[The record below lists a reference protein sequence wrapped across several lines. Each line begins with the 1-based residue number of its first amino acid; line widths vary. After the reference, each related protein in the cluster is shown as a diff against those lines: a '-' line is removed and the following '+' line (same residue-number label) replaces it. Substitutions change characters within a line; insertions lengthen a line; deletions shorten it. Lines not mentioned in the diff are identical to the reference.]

1 MLFRLVVEKHGKRSK
16 AVELRADSAH
26 IGRAHGNEVRIPSA
40 DVSRRH
46 CLLRVDD
53 GLLKAEDLESVNGT
67 YLNGDLIIGE
77 AVVRPGDRL
86 EVGPVTFVVEYEPTP
101 EAVER
106 LRAMDYEVEAEDS
119 AEVVAAEEEDEDVPV
134 VEDVEEVMDA
144 EEDEPVVE
152 DAEEVMDVE
161 EVVEAE
167 DDAPRIDLEGVSW
180 APSGDGDLRDLLSH
194 LDEGQESLMP
204 RKRPGPRLRS
214 PESDDWQDHHR
225 SGLDPLTK
233 PEDKGGK
240 RRPKPKDE

>member
-1 MLFRLVVEKHGKRSK
+1 M
-16 AVELRADSAH
+16 
-26 IGRAHGNEVRIPSA
+26 
-40 DVSRRH
+40 
-46 CLLRVDD
+46 DD

-67 YLNGDLIIGE
+67 YLNGDLITGE
-77 AVVRPGDRL
+77 VVVRPGDRL
-86 EVGPVTFVVEYEPTP
+86 EVGPITFVVEYEPTP

-106 LRAMDYEVEAEDS
+106 LRAMDYEVVAEDS
-119 AEVVAAEEEDEDVPV
+119 AEVVVAAEEDEDEP
-134 VEDVEEVMDA
+134 VEDGEEVMD
-144 EEDEPVVE
+144 VK
-152 DAEEVMDVE
+152 EVMDVE

-204 RKRPGPRLRS
+204 RKRPGPRPRS

>member
-16 AVELRADSAH
+16 VVELRADSAH

-40 DVSRRH
+40 EVSRSH
-46 CLLRVDD
+46 CLFQVKN
-53 GLLKAEDLESVNGT
+53 GLLKAEDLDSVNGT
-67 YLNGDLIIGE
+67 YLNGDLITGE
-77 AVVRPGDRL
+77 VVVRPGDRL
-86 EVGPVTFVVEYEPTP
+86 EVGPVTFVVEYQPTP

-106 LRAMDYEVEAEDS
+106 LGAMDYEVVAEDS
-119 AEVVAAEEEDEDVPV
+119 AEVVVAAEEDEDEP
-134 VEDVEEVMDA
+134 VEDGEEVMDVK
-144 EEDEPVVE
+144 EGS
-152 DAEEVMDVE
+152 VMDVE

-167 DDAPRIDLEGVSW
+167 DDAPRIDLEGISW
-180 APSGDGDLRDLLSH
+180 APSGDGDLRNLLSH

-204 RKRPGPRLRS
+204 RKRPGPRPRS